1 MSRFAILSPNA
12 CNHLKIYQLGAAPD
26 RGGIFVGIGILA
38 FINPLS
44 GYVKL
49 TKFAGIGLLLNGGL
63 LLAMVILRPV
73 PSRESKWLQVE
84 SAFHLFFGLL
94 FVFNPLLAFIAL
106 PYFIGSWMLM
116 VGILKILAA
125 IALRK
130 LILGRGFIMAAG
142 LLSTLFGSLLLFS
155 PFARASSIT
164 ILIGAFGVTMG
175 CLYIIDAL
183 RYRRRPDNV
192 DVMF

>member
-1 MSRFAILSPNA
+1 MSSPAKNIA
-12 CNHLKIYQLGAAPD
+12 TWGLLFIAG
-26 RGGIFVGIGILA
+26 FVFFSVGVLA
-38 FINPLS
+38 FINPMS
-44 GYVKL
+44 SYVKL
-49 TKFAGIGLLLNGGL
+49 TKFSGIGLLLNGGL

-142 LLSTLFGSLLLFS
+142 LLSTLFGCLLLFS
-155 PFARASSIT
+155 PFARASSVT
-164 ILIGAFGVTMG
+164 MLLGAFGLTMG
-175 CLYIIDAL
+175 SLYIIDAL